1 MTGSGPRNLK
11 PMSIPL
17 YDLALS
23 STGLNGDQL
32 RHLQRLVGNWQLL
45 ADLCFSDLLLV
56 APVDVDNPHRFMVLA
71 HVRPTTGPTLY
82 PAELVG
88 TVVQEVERPVMTQ
101 AWQQRVSKSDFVKS
115 LLDGE
120 EFLGVEAQARSN
132 CIPVYFDGEVIAI
145 VDMESSLES
154 GRKSGELERHYLEV
168 FDKFAVMISEG
179 SFPFDR
185 DEIVLEEGAR
195 VADGVIVTNENY
207 EMLFASPNAVSVFHR
222 FGIHAFALGTRIQ
235 EVGVDQVVLER
246 ARLTRLPEFAEVEQ
260 GEVSILIQAIP
271 LISNAEVVNLL
282 VLVRDVSDLR
292 RRDRMLLSKDAMI
305 REIHHRVKN
314 NLQTIAA
321 LLRLQGRRLESAEA
335 REAIE
340 EAQRRVRSIA
350 IVHETLS
357 RETSDTVE
365 FMEIIQP
372 LVGVVQETVS
382 SAEQQLEFSVEGDV
396 GVIPGAVATVL
407 AVILNELMQNAVDHA
422 FPYVDGEVSQGKI
435 LISIDRIGEI
445 LEVRVS
451 DSGVGF
457 PPGFVMADSE
467 GMGLSIVRTLIRSE
481 LGGSIEINDSGV
493 PGAEVTLRIP
503 FN

>member
-1 MTGSGPRNLK
+1 
-11 PMSIPL
+11 
-17 YDLALS
+17 
-23 STGLNGDQL
+23 
-32 RHLQRLVGNWQLL
+32 
-45 ADLCFSDLLLV
+45 
-56 APVDVDNPHRFMVLA
+56 
-71 HVRPTTGPTLY
+71 
-82 PAELVG
+82 
-88 TVVQEVERPVMTQ
+88 
-101 AWQQRVSKSDFVKS
+101 
-115 LLDGE
+115 
-120 EFLGVEAQARSN
+120 
-132 CIPVYFDGEVIAI
+132 
-145 VDMESSLES
+145 
-154 GRKSGELERHYLEV
+154 
-168 FDKFAVMISEG
+168 
-179 SFPFDR
+179 
-185 DEIVLEEGAR
+185 
-195 VADGVIVTNENY
+195 
-207 EMLFASPNAVSVFHR
+207 
-222 FGIHAFALGTRIQ
+222 
-235 EVGVDQVVLER
+235 VLER

-396 GVIPGAVATVL
+396 GVIPGAVATPL

-435 LISIDRIGEI
+435 LISIDRIGGI

-467 GMGLSIVRTLIRSE
+467 GMGLSIVRTLIGSE

-493 PGAEVTLRIP
+493 SGAEVTLRIP